1 MTKFRDCCRYSVNP
15 LSADRIEQL
24 IALIDN
30 LENEDFRMLCADL
43 YLCLQNLQRF
53 KKEFDDMRLSMEEY
67 KDSIKEY
74 KTISTELENEL
85 SHFIF
90 EAY

>member
-1 MTKFRDCCRYSVNP
+1 MISVNKQLTEIKKKFP
-15 LSADRIEQL
+15 EQTDRIEQL
-24 IALIDN
+24 FKT
-30 LENEDFRMLCADL
+30 NEDFRTLCSDL

-53 KKEFDDMRLSMEEY
+53 KNEFDDMRLSMEEY

-74 KTISTELENEL
+74 KNISTELENEL
-85 SHFIF
+85 SHFIL